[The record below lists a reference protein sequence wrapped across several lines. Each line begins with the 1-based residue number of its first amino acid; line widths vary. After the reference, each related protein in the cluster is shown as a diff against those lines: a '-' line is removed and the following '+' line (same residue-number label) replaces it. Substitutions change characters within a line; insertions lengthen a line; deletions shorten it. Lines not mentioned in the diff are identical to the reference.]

1 MPVPVRGPATAWRQR
16 AGRIAEDMAAAELER
31 RGATIL
37 LRNFRRRTGE
47 LDLVAIERG
56 TLVVTE
62 VRLRTRTDFGGAAAS
77 IDARKQLRIV
87 RTTRQL
93 LQLRRDLAQL
103 PVRFDVALVA
113 PGTGPEAPWAL
124 EWIAQAFDASR
135 FT

>member
-1 MPVPVRGPATAWRQR
+1 MPSTARAAAWRAR

-37 LRNFRRRTGE
+37 LRNFSRRTGE
-47 LDLVAIERG
+47 LDIVAIERG
-56 TLVVTE
+56 VLVVTE
-62 VRLRTRTDFGGAAAS
+62 VRLRSRADFGGAAAS

-93 LQLRRDLAQL
+93 LQMRQDLARL

-113 PGTGPEAPWAL
+113 PAASAEAPWAL
-124 EWIAQAFDASR
+124 EWISQAFDAAHR
-135 FT
+135 

>member
-1 MPVPVRGPATAWRQR
+1 LPAREPPAAWRAR

-31 RGATIL
+31 RGATVV
-37 LRNFRRRTGE
+37 LRNFSRRTGE
-47 LDLVAIERG
+47 LDIVAIERG

-62 VRLRTRTDFGGAAAS
+62 VRLRSRTDFGGAAAS

-93 LQLRRDLAQL
+93 LQLRQDLARL

-113 PGTGPEAPWAL
+113 PGTATEAPWTL
-124 EWIAQAFDASR
+124 EWIAQAFDAR
-135 FT
+135 GG